1 MKKSLLFLC
10 FGLLIACQEPTAPAI
25 DATAAPQQIKNQSP
39 QARFEAFVSKFP
51 TVELP
56 YTLSAIDDFPRM
68 EDDFTK
74 HFLEAQH
81 SAEYGLNKEAFCLA
95 TFKVYNNLAVIYKWA
110 SRPAAEDATYF
121 IELAVFTPYG
131 AKKQSLIL
139 GQAQAA
145 NEQYKAGLNFSI
157 DNNFTITTAHQETFY
172 IGNRAYESFYKQSY
186 QITQGGSIQA
196 VKKAAAWERIPK
208 DFTGTLV
215 ENYKRNPEQTTTTIT
230 DSPQQIQLTNQEAH
244 FHQTTIYPVV
254 ATNGDELFAISS
266 IEMEP
271 IASDAATADAKF
283 YVKSTL
289 SFILL
294 ELNKLD
300 IRTQEFIDQTTLPS
314 IYEGIKTSCNCPP
327 SPEANDNGILYLTAL
342 ETAMDHGV
350 SAFIQERNIQFKCL
364 KNISGES
371 NTIPNLVLPF

>member
-39 QARFEAFVSKFP
+39 QARFEAFISKFP

-68 EDDFTK
+68 EDNFTE
-74 HFLEAQH
+74 HFLEAQN

-95 TFKVYNNLAVIYKWA
+95 TFKVHNNLAVIYKWA
-110 SRPAAEDATYF
+110 SRPAAKDATYF

-131 AKKQSLIL
+131 AKKQSLVL
-139 GQAQAA
+139 GQTQAA
-145 NEQYKAGLNFSI
+145 NEQYKADLNFSI
-157 DNNFTITTAHQETFY
+157 DNNFKLSTEHQETFY
-172 IGNRAYESFYKQSY
+172 IDNRAYESFYKQSY
-186 QITQGGSIQA
+186 QITQGGNIQA

-208 DFTGTLV
+208 DFTGALV
-215 ENYKRNPEQTTTTIT
+215 ENYKRHPEQTVTTIIE
-230 DSPQQIQLTNQEAH
+230 SPEQIQLTNQEGH
-244 FHQTTIYPVV
+244 FSQTTIHPVV
-254 ATNGDELFAISS
+254 AANGDELFAVSS

-271 IASDAATADAKF
+271 IAEDASTDAAKF

-300 IRTQEFIDQTTLPS
+300 IRTQEFVDKTTLSS
-314 IYEGIKTSCNCPP
+314 IYEGIKTRCNCPP
-327 SPEANDNGILYLTAL
+327 SPEADDKGILYLTAL

-350 SAFIQERNIQFKCL
+350 VAFIKERNIQFNCL
-364 KNISGES
+364 KSMNGES
-371 NTIPNLVLPF
+371 SAIPNLVIPF